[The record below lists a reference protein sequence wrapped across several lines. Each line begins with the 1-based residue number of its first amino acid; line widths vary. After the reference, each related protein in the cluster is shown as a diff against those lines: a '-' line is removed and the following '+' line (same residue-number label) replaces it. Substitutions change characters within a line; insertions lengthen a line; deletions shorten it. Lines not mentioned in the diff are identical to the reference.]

1 MSDVTDANASCQATP
16 DATAHATMPQA
27 ETSRYATV
35 REAADFLGVST
46 ETIRRMIRSG
56 RLRGE
61 KVHRPQGT
69 AFLVE
74 LPDATGEATC
84 DITNGATAGRHDAT
98 SDQALPPALLAAEA
112 WARGVVEPL
121 TRTIAEQQ
129 LQLVS
134 QAETIGRQSAE
145 LERAASIA
153 VKLSD
158 ELDAARAQISTLTAS
173 TAAESANLT
182 TEPSPARRHVPAPFA
197 WRLILLYVALLVA
210 LVVSSLMLTFR
221 LY

>member
-1 MSDVTDANASCQATP
+1 VSDVADANAPSQATP
-16 DATAHATMPQA
+16 DATAQATTPQPA
-27 ETSRYATV
+27 TSWYATV

-46 ETIRRMIRSG
+46 ETVRRMIRSG

-74 LPDATGEATC
+74 LPDATGAATR
-84 DITNGATAGRHDAT
+84 DVADGATVGRHHAAP
-98 SDQALPPALLAAEA
+98 DQALPPALLVAEA

-129 LQLVS
+129 HQLVS
-134 QAETIGRQSAE
+134 QAEMIGRQSAE

-158 ELDAARAQISTLTAS
+158 ELDAARATISTLTAS
-173 TAAESANLT
+173 IASESAGPSPGPSQARWRLLWLLWAFWTAAAF
-182 TEPSPARRHVPAPFA
+182 V
-197 WRLILLYVALLVA
+197 IA
-210 LVVSSLMLTFR
+210 LVVMLVVR
-221 LY
+221 W